1 MLKAIFGEF
10 QKFRNSLC
18 CLFLCSQTHSVK
30 IDGIILFIYIYD
42 NVYTFIFHINL
53 FLITLKDSK
62 VKPVILLCF
71 LMVEK

>member
-30 IDGIILFIYIYD
+30 IDGIILFIYMYD
-42 NVYTFIFHINL
+42 NVHTFIFHINMS
-53 FLITLKDSK
+53 LIILKDSN
-62 VKPVILLCF
+62 VNPVILLCF